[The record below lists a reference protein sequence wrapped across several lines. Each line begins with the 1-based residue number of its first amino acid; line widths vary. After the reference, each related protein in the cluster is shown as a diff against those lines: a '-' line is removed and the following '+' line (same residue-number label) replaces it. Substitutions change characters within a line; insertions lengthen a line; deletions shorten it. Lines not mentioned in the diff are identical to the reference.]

1 MRRGKP
7 GLQGESEINGDT
19 SMDWQA
25 QQQQDELRLQQDLL
39 EALDAALV
47 RPLTQDE
54 AHLLAWA
61 SGVRP
66 DFEQHHKP
74 T

>member
-1 MRRGKP
+1 MT
-7 GLQGESEINGDT
+7 D
-19 SMDWQA
+19 DWQA
-25 QQQQDELRLQQDLL
+25 EQHADELVLQRDLL

-47 RPLTQDE
+47 RPLNKDE
-54 AHLLAWA
+54 AELLAWA

-66 DFEQHHKP
+66 DFARAHNP

>member
-1 MRRGKP
+1 
-7 GLQGESEINGDT
+7 
-19 SMDWQA
+19 MDWEQA
-25 QQQQDELRLQQDLL
+25 QHEDELRLQHDLL

-54 AHLLAWA
+54 ARLLAWA

-66 DFEQHHKP
+66 DFEHDH
-74 T
+74 

>member
-1 MRRGKP
+1 
-7 GLQGESEINGDT
+7 
-19 SMDWQA
+19 MDWQA

-47 RPLTQDE
+47 RPLNKDE
-54 AHLLAWA
+54 AELLAWA

-66 DFEQHHKP
+66 DFNKEHQ
-74 T
+74 